1 MIETNSR
8 QGIAFAAAFLSLVS
22 VQIGAS
28 IGKVLFPILSA
39 EGVTL
44 TRLALAACFLWI
56 VYKPW
61 RDWNKQTN
69 WKNLIIYGLILTLM
83 NTLIYK
89 AFSYMSVGIA
99 ISIEVLG
106 PLTVAILMSKNKLDY
121 FWGGLSL
128 IGLLFLPMGNSNHN
142 FSFIGM
148 TYALM
153 AAVGWGLYIIYGSKV
168 AQGGGSSVA
177 TGMFLAALFA
187 TPLGA
192 THFIHIFDSYKIL
205 LTCLLMSMLASAIP
219 FILDMVAMKKLHPRV
234 FGILVSASPAVSAL
248 AGWLILDERLNHF
261 QIIGITIIMAS
272 CAGCSYFSYKRKN
285 ISP

>member
-1 MIETNSR
+1 MMIETNSK
-8 QGIAFAAAFLSLVS
+8 QGMAFAAAFLSLVS

-28 IGKVLFPILSA
+28 IGKALFPILSA

-61 RDWNKQTN
+61 RDWNRQTN
-69 WKNLIIYGLILTLM
+69 WKNLIIYGAILTLM

-121 FWGGLSL
+121 FWGALSL
-128 IGLLFLPMGNSNHN
+128 IGLLFLPMGNSNNN

-148 TYALM
+148 TYALV
-153 AAVGWGLYIIYGSKV
+153 AAVGWGLYVIYGSKV

-192 THFIHIFDSYKIL
+192 SHIIHIFDSYKIL
-205 LTCLLMSMLASAIP
+205 LTCLLMAMLASAIP
-219 FILDMVAMKKLHPRV
+219 FILDMIAMKKL
-234 FGILVSASPAVSAL
+234 LSASF
-248 AGWLILDERLNHF
+248 W
-261 QIIGITIIMAS
+261 
-272 CAGCSYFSYKRKN
+272 N
-285 ISP
+285 ISERITSGECFSWMADFR

>member
-1 MIETNSR
+1 MMIETNSR

-28 IGKVLFPILSA
+28 IGKALFPILSA

-61 RDWNKQTN
+61 RDWNRQTN
-69 WKNLIIYGLILTLM
+69 WKNLIIYGAILTLM

-121 FWGGLSL
+121 FWGALSL
-128 IGLLFLPMGNSNHN
+128 IGLLFLPMGNSNNN

-148 TYALM
+148 AYALV
-153 AAVGWGLYIIYGSKV
+153 AAVGWGLYVIYGSKV

-192 THFIHIFDSYKIL
+192 SHIIHIFDSYTIL
-205 LTCLLMSMLASAIP
+205 LTCLLMAMLASAIP

-272 CAGCSYFSYKRKN
+272 CAGCSYFSYKRK
-285 ISP
+285 SV

>member
-1 MIETNSR
+1 MIETTSK
-8 QGIAFAAAFLSLVS
+8 QGMAFAAAFLSLIS

-28 IGKVLFPILSA
+28 IGKALFPILSA

-61 RDWNKQTN
+61 RDWTRQTN
-69 WKNLIIYGLILTLM
+69 WKNLIIYGAILTLM

-121 FWGGLSL
+121 FWGALSL
-128 IGLLFLPMGNSNHN
+128 IGLLFLPMGNSNNN

-148 TYALM
+148 AYALV

-192 THFIHIFDSYKIL
+192 SHIIHIFDSYTIL
-205 LTCLLMSMLASAIP
+205 LTCLLMAMLASAIP

-248 AGWLILDERLNHF
+248 AGWLILDERLNLF

-272 CAGCSYFSYKRKN
+272 CAGCSYFSYKRN
-285 ISP
+285 TA

>member
-1 MIETNSR
+1 MMIETNSK
-8 QGIAFAAAFLSLVS
+8 QGMAFAAAFLSLVS

-28 IGKVLFPILSA
+28 IGKALFPILSA

-61 RDWNKQTN
+61 RDWNRRTN
-69 WKNLIIYGLILTLM
+69 WKNLIIYGAILTLM

-121 FWGGLSL
+121 FWGALSL
-128 IGLLFLPMGNSNHN
+128 IGLLLLPMGNSNNN

-148 TYALM
+148 TYALV

-168 AQGGGSSVA
+168 AKGGGSSVA

-192 THFIHIFDSYKIL
+192 SHIVHIFDSYTIL
-205 LTCLLMSMLASAIP
+205 LTCLLMAMLASAIP
-219 FILDMVAMKKLHPRV
+219 FILDMIAMKKLHPRV
-234 FGILVSASPAVSAL
+234 FGILLSASPAVSDGLLLSSVFTWRRINGYLTA
-248 AGWLILDERLNHF
+248 AGFL
-261 QIIGITIIMAS
+261 TS
-272 CAGCSYFSYKRKN
+272 
-285 ISP
+285 

>member
-1 MIETNSR
+1 MMIETTSK
-8 QGIAFAAAFLSLVS
+8 QGMAFAAAFLSLIS

-28 IGKVLFPILSA
+28 IGKALFPILSA

-61 RDWNKQTN
+61 RDWTRQTN
-69 WKNLIIYGLILTLM
+69 WKNLIIYGAILTLM

-121 FWGGLSL
+121 FWGALSL
-128 IGLLFLPMGNSNHN
+128 IGLLFLPMGNSNNN

-148 TYALM
+148 AYALV

-192 THFIHIFDSYKIL
+192 SHIIHIFDSYTIL
-205 LTCLLMSMLASAIP
+205 LTCLLMAMLASAIP

-248 AGWLILDERLNHF
+248 AGWLILDERLNLF

-272 CAGCSYFSYKRKN
+272 CAGCSYFSYKRN
-285 ISP
+285 TA

>member
-1 MIETNSR
+1 MIETNSK
-8 QGIAFAAAFLSLVS
+8 QGMAFAAAFLSLVS

-28 IGKVLFPILSA
+28 IGKALFPILSA

-61 RDWNKQTN
+61 RDWNRQTN

-121 FWGGLSL
+121 FWGGLSI

-148 TYALM
+148 TYALV

>member
-69 WKNLIIYGLILTLM
+69 WKNLIIYGAILTLM

-121 FWGGLSL
+121 FWGGLSI

-148 TYALM
+148 TYALV

-205 LTCLLMSMLASAIP
+205 LTGLLMSMLASAIP

-272 CAGCSYFSYKRKN
+272 CAGCSYFSYKRK
-285 ISP
+285 SV